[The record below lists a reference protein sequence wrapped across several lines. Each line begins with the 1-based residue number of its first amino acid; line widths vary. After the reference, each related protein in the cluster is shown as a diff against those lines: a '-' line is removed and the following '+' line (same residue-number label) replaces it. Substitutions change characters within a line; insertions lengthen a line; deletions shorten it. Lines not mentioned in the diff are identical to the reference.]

1 MSSSRT
7 GTARIC
13 CGATTHRKFWG
24 KFSGK
29 VWAALVVSEE
39 GGDGVMAASLAKAG
53 GIGHLCLSR
62 GLSIL
67 KRTSF
72 RVPPSGVWRAI
83 MDHTKID
90 MDQFGTA
97 RDGFITR
104 AEDWPPN
111 VKAADEKPSPSSAHL
126 GLELLAVDRDR
137 GVVEMAFQA
146 SEALCNKWG
155 GIQGGNVAAM
165 LDDAMAFAIGLNLDW
180 GQISPTLELKVSMMA
195 PARPG
200 RLYAVGRVVRRGRSV
215 GFVEGELYND
225 EGQLLAAGSSTA
237 NFVTLKKR

>member
-1 MSSSRT
+1 
-7 GTARIC
+7 
-13 CGATTHRKFWG
+13 
-24 KFSGK
+24 
-29 VWAALVVSEE
+29 
-39 GGDGVMAASLAKAG
+39 
-53 GIGHLCLSR
+53 
-62 GLSIL
+62 
-67 KRTSF
+67 
-72 RVPPSGVWRAI
+72 

-90 MDQFGTA
+90 IDEFGTA
-97 RDGFITR
+97 RDGFITS
-104 AEDWPPN
+104 AQDWPPN
-111 VKAADEKPSPSSAHL
+111 VKAAEDKPSPSSAHL
-126 GLELLAVDRDR
+126 GLELLAVDRER
-137 GVVEMAFQA
+137 GMVEMAFNA
-146 SEALCNKWG
+146 SDALCNKWG

-200 RLYAVGRVVRRGRSV
+200 RLYATGRVVRRGRSV